1 MTLSRFVIERDV
13 PGVGLNDT
21 AGFCALAKV
30 SNDALRRLG
39 KRIQWEHSYVTGNK
53 IYCVY
58 LAEDE
63 QVVREHARIAGFPAN
78 VITPVVTILDPTSE
92 R

>member
-13 PGVGLNDT
+13 PGVGLNDA

>member
-1 MTLSRFVIERDV
+1 MTLKRFVIERDV
-13 PGVGLNDT
+13 PGVGLNDE
-21 AGFCALAKV
+21 AGFCALARV
-30 SNDALRRLG
+30 SNEALRRLG
-39 KRIQWEHSYVTGNK
+39 KRIQWEHSYVTGDK

-63 QVVREHARIAGFPAN
+63 QLVREHARIAGFPAN
-78 VITPVVTILDPTSE
+78 LVTPVFAILDPTSE

>member
-1 MTLSRFVIERDV
+1 MTLKRFVIERDV
-13 PGVGLNDT
+13 PGVGLNDE
-21 AGFCALAKV
+21 AGFCALARV
-30 SNDALRRLG
+30 SNEALRRLG
-39 KRIQWEHSYVTGNK
+39 KRIQWDHSYVTGNK

-63 QVVREHARIAGFPAN
+63 QVVREHARIAGIPAN
-78 VITPVVTILDPTSE
+78 VITPVVTILDPTRE

>member
-1 MTLSRFVIERDV
+1 MTLKRFVIERDV
-13 PGVGLNDT
+13 PGVGLNDE
-21 AGFCALAKV
+21 AGFCALTRV
-30 SNDALRRLG
+30 SNEALRRLG
-39 KRIQWEHSYVTGNK
+39 SRIQWDHSYVTGNK

-63 QVVREHARIAGFPAN
+63 QVVRDHARIAGFPAN
-78 VITPVVTILDPTSE
+78 VVTQVVTILDPTRE

>member
-13 PGVGLNDT
+13 PGVGLNDA
-21 AGFCALAKV
+21 AGFCALARV
-30 SNDALRRLG
+30 SNEALRRLG
-39 KRIQWEHSYVTGNK
+39 KRIQWEHSYVTGDK

-78 VITPVVTILDPTSE
+78 VVTPVVAILDPTTE

>member
-1 MTLSRFVIERDV
+1 MRLKRFVIEREV
-13 PGVGLNDT
+13 PGVGLNDE
-21 AGFCALAKV
+21 AGFCALSKI

-39 KRIQWEHSYVTGNK
+39 KRIQWEHSYVTGDK

-63 QVVREHARIAGFPAN
+63 QVVREHARIAGIPAT
-78 VITPVVTILDPTSE
+78 VITPVVTILDPTRE

>member
-1 MTLSRFVIERDV
+1 MTLRRFVIERDV
-13 PGVGLNDT
+13 PGVGLNDE
-21 AGFCALAKV
+21 AGFCSLARV
-30 SNDALRRLG
+30 SNEALRRLG
-39 KRIQWEHSYVTGNK
+39 KRIQWEHSYVTGDK

-78 VITPVVTILDPTSE
+78 VVTPVVAILDPTTE

>member
-1 MTLSRFVIERDV
+1 MTLKRFVIERDV
-13 PGVGLNDT
+13 PGVGLNDE
-21 AGFCALAKV
+21 AGFCALARV
-30 SNDALRRLG
+30 SNEALRRLG
-39 KRIQWEHSYVTGNK
+39 KRIQWDHSYVTGDK

-63 QVVREHARIAGFPAN
+63 HVVREHARIAGIPAN
-78 VITPVVTILDPTSE
+78 VITPVVTILDPTRE